1 MRVSNITMPNKKFE
15 ILPNGNTNG
24 NTCTVIFYDDIKSN
38 SIIDGITGNY
48 RNSWDY
54 EKYSLDTNYS
64 KNLSAQ
70 ITSNYSEWLQKAKD
84 SERETEANKIRN
96 YRDNLLNEC
105 DLKYCNPSK
114 WEEMLDSE
122 KIIWT
127 EYKDILRKIPEQESF
142 PYQVLFPKIPQI
154 QRSLSDYK
162 EIKQSQNKKMLLKY
176 LKENPLI
183 WIDGNTYGV
192 TYEDQQ
198 EMALNLNQ
206 YQLAISSGIENPK
219 LQWHTVKGICTD
231 WTLENFI
238 SLSNAVS
245 NYVYPF
251 INYKD
256 SIKER
261 IYSASTVEE
270 VNEIVIDYSTVKT
283 NS

>member
-1 MRVSNITMPNKKFE
+1 MT
-15 ILPNGNTNG
+15 GNS
-24 NTCTVIFYDDIKSN
+24 IKSW
-38 SIIDGITGNY
+38 T
-48 RNSWDY
+48 Y

-70 ITSNYSEWLQKAKD
+70 ISSNYIEWLQKAKNL
-84 SERETEANKIRN
+84 EKEITANKVRN
-96 YRDNLLNEC
+96 YRDSLLNYC
-105 DLKYCNPSK
+105 DLEYCNPSK
-114 WEEMLDSE
+114 WEEMLDKE
-122 KIIWT
+122 KEIWM
-127 EYKDILRKIPEQESF
+127 EYKENLRDIPEQNDF
-142 PYQVLFPKIPQI
+142 PYQVYFPNIPKIE
-154 QRSLSDYK
+154 RNLNDYK
-162 EIKQSQNKKMLLKY
+162 EIKQNENKKMLMQY
-176 LKENPLI
+176 LEETPLT
-183 WIDGNTYGV
+183 WTDSKQYGV

-206 YQLAISSGIENPK
+206 YQLAVSSGIDNPK

-283 NS
+283 TI